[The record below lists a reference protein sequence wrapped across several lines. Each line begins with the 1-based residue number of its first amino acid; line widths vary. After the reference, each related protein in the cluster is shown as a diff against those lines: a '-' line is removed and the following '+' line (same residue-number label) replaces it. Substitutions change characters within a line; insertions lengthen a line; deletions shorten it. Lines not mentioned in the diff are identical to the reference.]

1 MSDEME
7 RNKRIVVIILILV
20 AVALLATLLSI
31 IVTGISLERQIRRR
45 WGLTEAQM
53 EKIANLVEE
62 YRKGK
67 ITLEDLKKALWWR
80 FKIWGVAPPTPLD
93 ILDIQLFYTVRAV
106 ISTVNIALV
115 LILLFTYLD
124 IYWKTRAEFTAGLVI
139 FSLVLLF
146 YTITSNP
153 FIQRIFGFRAFG
165 LGPFAMLPDLFA
177 FMALL
182 VLLYLSLK

>member
-1 MSDEME
+1 MSYEMNQ
-7 RNKRIVVIILILV
+7 NKRIVIIILILV
-20 AVALLATLLSI
+20 AVAFFATFLSI
-31 IVTGISLERQIRRR
+31 IVTGASLQQQIRRR
-45 WGLTEAQM
+45 WGLTETQM
-53 EKIANLVEE
+53 EQIEQLIEK
-62 YRKGK
+62 YRGGK
-67 ITLEDLKKALWWR
+67 ITLEDLRRELWLR
-80 FKIWGVAPPTPLD
+80 FRIWGITPPKLLE

-124 IYWKTRAEFTAGLVI
+124 IYRRTRAQFTAGLVI

-165 LGPFAMLPDLFA
+165 LGPFAMLPDIFT
-177 FMALL
+177 FIALL
-182 VLLYLSLK
+182 ILLYLSLE